1 MNDEFPGFI
10 RFYYTITVFVR
21 GSNGSN
27 GRTGPAREKRVD
39 IVLQLYQRVVGGIV
53 VAIQAK
59 HETHMYY
66 VAFLLR
72 LVC

>member
-21 GSNGSN
+21 RSN
-27 GRTGPAREKRVD
+27 GRTGPARERRAD
-39 IVLQLYQRVVGGIV
+39 IVLQLYQWVVECIV

-59 HETHMYY
+59 NETHMYH
-66 VAFLLR
+66 VAFPLR
-72 LVC
+72 FAG